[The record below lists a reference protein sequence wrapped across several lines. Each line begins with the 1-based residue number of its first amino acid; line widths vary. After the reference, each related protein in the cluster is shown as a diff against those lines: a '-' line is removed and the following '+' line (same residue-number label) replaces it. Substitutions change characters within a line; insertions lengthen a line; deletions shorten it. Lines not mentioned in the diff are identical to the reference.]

1 MAYWQHRNI
10 TGPIWFCPKDCY
22 VGGRLIAAPTQTVP
36 LNQLGGNF
44 EAFVGVVLR
53 AANQNKLIA
62 GGRSHNNITDS
73 IRPVV
78 FPWGKQRRRK
88 APTMQYR
95 TFYNVIQR
103 YNIETW
109 YILQHCYITWPIRFC
124 PKICNVGGR
133 ILSAP
138 TRSVPPN
145 FCRGDFGAFVGV
157 VRRAANQNKMI
168 AGGDHTIT

>member
-1 MAYWQHRNI
+1 MVHFATLLHHLANSVL
-10 TGPIWFCPKDCY
+10 PKS
-22 VGGRLIAAPTQTVP
+22 L
-36 LNQLGGNF
+36 
-44 EAFVGVVLR
+44 LR
-53 AANQNKLIA
+53 WRA
-62 GGRSHNNITDS
+62 DS

-133 ILSAP
+133 LIAAP
-138 TRSVPPN
+138 TQTVPLNQLGGN
-145 FCRGDFGAFVGV
+145 FEAFVGADSIRPV
-157 VRRAANQNKMI
+157 VFPMGKQRRRI
-168 AGGDHTIT
+168 APTMQCQTFSNVIRQYIVETWYICNIKGLVGV